1 MPILRRLFLAVS
13 ALAVAAALVAV
24 PGAAAVA
31 GQPDAVASK
40 KKGAKKPNCKKGYV
54 AKKVTKKNGKKVWK
68 CVKKPVKAC
77 RAATASCTPP
87 PPPACGPTTTPRC
100 LFPDPGKTLEEA
112 EAREYLKPYLPNST
126 FTDCVTGWPS
136 CGGFENRY
144 SHSSTSTFYQC
155 WLRPTSG
162 SDVKSVGEYEV
173 RKAKVNPDGSWLIQE
188 IVAWYGHY
196 NLFEWQVTDAGVV
209 TGANQSD
216 SGGAPEQIGPL
227 QYVPNVAKDC
237 SY

>member
-1 MPILRRLFLAVS
+1 MTTLRRLFPLVVIAAMVGSIALVS
-13 ALAVAAALVAV
+13 ATAAATS
-24 PGAAAVA
+24 PAAAA
-31 GQPDAVASK
+31 
-40 KKGAKKPNCKKGYV
+40 KKGKAKGKKCPKG
-54 AKKVTKKNGKKVWK
+54 KKLVTVTKNGKKVK
-68 CVKKPVKAC
+68 VCKKKKPVKVC
-77 RAATASCTPP
+77 RASTSCALPP
-87 PPPACGPTTTPRC
+87 PPGQKG

-112 EAREYLKPYLPNST
+112 EAKEWLKPYLPNST

-144 SHSSTSTFYQC
+144 SHSTDATFYQC

-162 SDVKSVGEYEV
+162 SDVKSVGEYGV
-173 RKAKVNPDGSWLIQE
+173 QKAKVNPDGSWLIQE
-188 IVAWYGHY
+188 IVGWYGHY
-196 NLFEWQVTDAGVV
+196 NLFEWSVSDSGVV

-227 QYVPNVAKDC
+227 QYVGGVAKDC

>member
-1 MPILRRLFLAVS
+1 MPTLRRLLLAAS
-13 ALAVAAALVAV
+13 ALAVIVALAAV
-24 PGAAAVA
+24 PGASAGADQPSAA
-31 GQPDAVASK
+31 ASK
-40 KKGAKKPNCKKGYV
+40 KKGGKGGKKPSCKKGYV
-54 AKKVTKKNGKKVWK
+54 AKKVNGKGGKKVWR
-68 CVKKPVKAC
+68 CVKKPPKPAPC
-77 RAATASCTPP
+77 RTASASCMV
-87 PPPACGPTTTPRC
+87 PAPNQG

-112 EAREYLKPYLPNST
+112 EAKEWLKPYLPNST

-144 SHSSTSTFYQC
+144 SHSTDGTFYQC

-162 SDVKSVGEYEV
+162 SDVKSVGEYGV
-173 RKAKVNPDGSWLIQE
+173 QKAKVNADGSWLIQE
-188 IVAWYGHY
+188 IVGWYGHY

-227 QYVPNVAKDC
+227 QYVPNIAKDC

>member
-13 ALAVAAALVAV
+13 ALAVVAALVAV
-24 PGAAAVA
+24 PAAAA
-31 GQPDAVASK
+31 GSDQPGTVASK
-40 KKGAKKPNCKKGYV
+40 RKGGKKPNCKKGYV

-68 CVKKPVKAC
+68 CVKKPVKTC
-77 RAATASCTPP
+77 RAASASCALPP
-87 PPPACGPTTTPRC
+87 SQG

-112 EAREYLKPYLPNST
+112 EAKEWLKPYLLNSM

-144 SHSSTSTFYQC
+144 SHWADNSFYQC

-162 SDVKSVGEYEV
+162 SDVKSVGEYGV
-173 RKAKVNPDGSWLIQE
+173 QKAKVNPDGSWLIQE
-188 IVAWYGHY
+188 IVGWYGHY

-227 QYVPNVAKDC
+227 QYVPNKPKDC

>member
-1 MPILRRLFLAVS
+1 MTTLRRLFPLVVIAAMIGSIALVS
-13 ALAVAAALVAV
+13 ATASATTPAA
-24 PGAAAVA
+24 
-31 GQPDAVASK
+31 ASK
-40 KKGAKKPNCKKGYV
+40 KGKAKGKKCPKGKKL
-54 AKKVTKKNGKKVWK
+54 VTVTKNGKKVK
-68 CVKKPVKAC
+68 VCKKKPPKMC
-77 RAATASCTPP
+77 RASTSCALPP
-87 PPPACGPTTTPRC
+87 ENHG

-112 EAREYLKPYLPNST
+112 EAKEWLKPYLPNST

-144 SHSSTSTFYQC
+144 SHSTDATFYQC

-162 SDVKSVGEYEV
+162 SDVKSVGEYGV
-173 RKAKVNPDGSWLIQE
+173 QKAKVNPDGSWLIQE
-188 IVAWYGHY
+188 IVGWYGHY
-196 NLFEWQVTDAGVV
+196 NLFEWSVSDSGVV

-227 QYVPNVAKDC
+227 QYVGGVAKDC